1 MNSEILQYGLQALY
15 EYLSLH
21 VLTCLIPAFF
31 MAGAISALF
40 SKESVLKYLGP
51 DAPKPLAYSIASISG
66 VLLAVCSCT
75 VLPLFAGIYRRG
87 AGIGPAT
94 TFLYSA
100 PAINLLAIVYTA
112 RVLGY
117 DIGAARAVLAVLFS
131 ILIGIAMSLIWK
143 EESSG
148 TRRSFTVSR
157 ESAKTPV
164 LLALLLLILILGGA
178 HLESSLKILS
188 LSSLVFVTSIF
199 SVLNFTRDELM
210 NWMRETWFLIRQ
222 ILPLLLFGVF
232 LTGIVVNLIPPEI
245 VSRYV
250 GGNSL
255 ESNLIASVAAAL
267 TYFST
272 LLEVPIVGELMKLGM
287 GRGPAL
293 AMLLAGPAVSLPNM
307 LTLSRIMGLKKTAS
321 YIALIILT
329 STFSGMLFGALG

>member
-1 MNSEILQYGLQALY
+1 MSAEILQYGLQALY

-40 SKESVLKYLGP
+40 SKESILKYLGP
-51 DAPKPLAYSIASISG
+51 DAPKIISYSIASISG

-117 DIGAARAVLAVLFS
+117 DIGVARSVFAILFS
-131 ILIGIAMSLIWK
+131 ILIGIAMSLIWR
-143 EESSG
+143 EQSSEV
-148 TRRSFTVSR
+148 RRTFSVSKD
-157 ESAKTPV
+157 SAKTPV

-178 HLESSLKILS
+178 TLEKSIKIFS
-188 LSSLVFVTSIF
+188 IFSLVFITSVF
-199 SVLNFTRDELM
+199 SVLSFTRDELM
-210 NWMRETWFLIRQ
+210 GWMRETWFLIRQ

-307 LTLSRIMGLKKTAS
+307 MTLARIMGLKKTAS
-321 YIALIILT
+321 YIALIALS
-329 STFSGMLFGALG
+329 STFGGMLFGALG